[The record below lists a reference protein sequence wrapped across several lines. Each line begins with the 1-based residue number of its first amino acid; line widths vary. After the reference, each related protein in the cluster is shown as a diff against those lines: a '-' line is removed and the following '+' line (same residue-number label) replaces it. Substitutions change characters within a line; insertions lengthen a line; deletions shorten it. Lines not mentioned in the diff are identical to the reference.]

1 MGIHGIEIQPSRDCV
16 GRLLLS
22 RSMRLS
28 RRSFGAALGA
38 SFLSRGLHGQSGGLS
53 PFAHGVASGDPL
65 ADRVIIWTRVT
76 PAAPDDF
83 LAVEWQVASDAA
95 MRNVLQSGVTGTNS
109 GYDFTVKVD
118 VNRLE
123 PGGTYYYQF
132 SYKGTQSPIGRTKT
146 LPAGRMERARMAV
159 VSCSNYPYGFFN
171 AYRLIAQRA
180 DLDAVLHLGD
190 YIYEYADTQYGDG
203 APLGRVPVPNRET
216 VSLQDYRQRFGQ
228 YRLDPDLQ
236 EAHRN
241 HPWIVVWDD
250 HESTNDSWVGGAQN
264 HQPATEGDWSQ
275 RRAVSALAW
284 QEWMPVRE
292 NPWQDM
298 SIYRSFRFGDLL
310 DLTMLDTRLEARDR
324 QVAANS
330 PEVLAPNRTLLG
342 SAQEEWLFRRLATS
356 RERGA
361 AWRILGQQVM
371 MGQLLNTDG
380 SAFNPDQWD
389 GYVAS
394 RNRVLGYL
402 ASERINNVVVLTG
415 DIHSSWAN
423 EIAVNPFAAGTALAT
438 RQAVEFVT
446 PAVTSPGI
454 DDAAQA
460 AGFAA
465 QIRATHPH
473 VQFVELFRRGY
484 LVLDVDRMRAQAQ
497 FYHVR
502 TIRERQ
508 AQEDA
513 AGTYFV
519 ASGEARLQA
528 GR

>member
-1 MGIHGIEIQPSRDCV
+1 MKTTR
-16 GRLLLS
+16 RL
-22 RSMRLS
+22 
-28 RRSFGAALGA
+28 FGAGLGA
-38 SFLSRGLHGQSGGLS
+38 AFLQRGLEGQTTALS

-83 LAVEWQVASDAA
+83 LTVEWQIASDAS
-95 MRNVLQSGVTGTNS
+95 MRNVLQQGVTSTNS
-109 GYDFTVKVD
+109 AYDFTVKVD
-118 VNRLE
+118 VARLE

-132 SYKGTQSPIGRTKT
+132 SYKGALSPIGRTKT
-146 LPAGRMERARMAV
+146 LPAGRMDRARLAV
-159 VSCSNYPYGFFN
+159 TSCSNYPYGYFN
-171 AYRLIAQRA
+171 SYRLIAQRA

-190 YIYEYADTQYGDG
+190 YIYEYANEQYGDG
-203 APLGRVPVPNRET
+203 AAIGRVPVPNKEIVT
-216 VSLQDYRQRFGQ
+216 LSDYRQRYGQ
-228 YRLDPDLQ
+228 YRLDADLQ
-236 EAHRN
+236 EAHRV

-275 RRAVSALAW
+275 RRAVAALAW

-310 DLTMLDTRLEARDR
+310 DLTMLDTRLEARDQ

-330 PEVLAPNRTLLG
+330 PAILAANRTLLG
-342 SAQEEWLFRRLATS
+342 TNQEEWLFRRWSNS
-356 RERGA
+356 RDRGA
-361 AWRILGQQVM
+361 VWRLLGQQVM

-380 SAFNPDQWD
+380 TPFNPDQWD

-394 RNRVLGYL
+394 RNRILGFL
-402 ASERINNVVVLTG
+402 AEQRINNVVVLTG
-415 DIHSSWAN
+415 DIHTSWAN
-423 EIAVNPFAAGTALAT
+423 EISVNPFAPGTALAT

-454 DDAAQA
+454 DDATQA
-460 AGFAA
+460 AGLA
-465 QIRATHPH
+465 QQVRASHPH

-484 LVLDVDRMRAQAQ
+484 LVLDVDRTRAQAQ

-508 AQEDA
+508 AQEDLA
-513 AGTYFV
+513 ATY
-519 ASGEARLQA
+519 AAANGEARLTA
-528 GR
+528 VR

>member
-1 MGIHGIEIQPSRDCV
+1 MK
-16 GRLLLS
+16 
-22 RSMRLS
+22 LS
-28 RRSFGAALGA
+28 RRSFGAAA
-38 SFLSRGLHGQSGGLS
+38 SAAFLTRGMEAQSSTMS

-76 PAAPDDF
+76 PTAPDDL
-83 LAVEWQVASDAA
+83 LAVEWQIASDMA

-132 SYKGTQSPIGRTKT
+132 SYKGTLSPVGRTKT
-146 LPAGRMERARMAV
+146 LPAGRMERARLAV
-159 VSCSNYPYGFFN
+159 TSCSNHPFGFFN
-171 AYRLIAQRA
+171 AYRLIAQRM

-190 YIYEYADTQYGDG
+190 YIYEYANEQYGDG
-203 APLGRVPVPNRET
+203 AALGRVPSPDKEIVT
-216 VSLQDYRQRFGQ
+216 LADYRQRYGQ

-236 EAHRN
+236 EAHRV

-284 QEWMPVRE
+284 QEWMPVRD

-324 QVAANS
+324 QAAANS
-330 PEVLAPNRTLLG
+330 PDILSPSRTLLG
-342 SAQEEWLFRRLATS
+342 PAQEEWLFRKMLTS
-356 RERGA
+356 KERGA
-361 AWRILGQQVM
+361 AWRLLGQQVM
-371 MGQLLNTDG
+371 MAQLLNTDG
-380 SAFNPDQWD
+380 SPFNADQWD

-394 RNRVLGYL
+394 RNRILGYL
-402 ASERINNVVVLTG
+402 AAQRIDNVVVLTG
-415 DIHSSWAN
+415 DIHTSWAN
-423 EIAVNPFAAGTALAT
+423 EIAANPFAAGTALAT

-484 LVLDVDRMRAQAQ
+484 MILDVDRMRAQAQ
-497 FYHVR
+497 FYHLR

-508 AQEDA
+508 AQEDL
-513 AGTYFV
+513 AGTYF
-519 ASGEARLQA
+519 AANGEARIQA
-528 GR
+528 AR